1 VSAELSLDW
10 PRTWGEPVA
19 SCLLRV
25 RPEDFQVEE
34 QLGFEPEG
42 EGEHAFLLIEKRGLN
57 TMDVARM
64 LARLAGVPLRDLGY
78 AGLKD
83 RRAQTRQWFSIGL
96 AGRKEPDWSSLEN
109 EQLRVLKSSRH
120 RRKLRRGVHRG
131 NRFRLTLRELSD
143 GSEALPSRL
152 QQVREQGVPNYFGE
166 QRFGFDGGNLEAG
179 LSWLRGHTGKPE
191 RHLRGIY
198 LSALRSFLF
207 NQLLAERVKSK
218 RWQLPAAGDVCM
230 LSGSNS
236 FFAAEQVDPE
246 LSARGSRGDIHVG
259 LPLWGTGTP
268 KCSEQ
273 LWQEQQQTLAEYEEI
288 CQFLL
293 RQNMQLDW
301 RAARLLP
308 DDFCWQFCDD
318 GTLVLEFSL
327 ATGGYAT
334 ALLRELV
341 CYKNK
346 GSN

>member
-1 VSAELSLDW
+1 MPIELSRTW
-10 PRTWGEPVA
+10 PRAWGEPVA
-19 SCLLRV
+19 SSLLRV

-34 QLGFEPEG
+34 QLGFDPEG
-42 EGEHAFLLIEKRGLN
+42 EGEHAFLLVEKRGLN
-57 TMDVARM
+57 TMDVVRK
-64 LARLAGVPLRDLGY
+64 LARLAGVPVRDLGY

-83 RRAQTRQWFSIGL
+83 RQAQTRQWFSIGL
-96 AGRKEPDWSSLEN
+96 AGRSEPDWSSLEN
-109 EQLRVLKSSRH
+109 EQLRIMRNSRH

-131 NRFRLTLRELSD
+131 NRFRLTLRELSGD
-143 GSEALPSRL
+143 RETLISRL
-152 QQVREQGVPNYFGE
+152 QQVREEGAPNYFGE
-166 QRFGFDGGNLEAG
+166 QRFGFDGGNLDAG
-179 LSWLRGHTGKPE
+179 LSWLRGETGKPE

-218 RWQLPAAGDVCM
+218 RWHTPGVGDVCM

-236 FFAAEQVDPE
+236 FFTAQEPGEE
-246 LSARGSRGDIHVG
+246 LSARAARGDIHVG
-259 LPLWGTGTP
+259 LPLWGLGAP
-268 KCSEQ
+268 KCSEI
-273 LWQEQQQTLAEYEEI
+273 LWQEQQQALMNYEEI

-318 GTLVLEFSL
+318 DTLVLEFSL

-341 CYKNK
+341 CNKNE
-346 GSN
+346 GE